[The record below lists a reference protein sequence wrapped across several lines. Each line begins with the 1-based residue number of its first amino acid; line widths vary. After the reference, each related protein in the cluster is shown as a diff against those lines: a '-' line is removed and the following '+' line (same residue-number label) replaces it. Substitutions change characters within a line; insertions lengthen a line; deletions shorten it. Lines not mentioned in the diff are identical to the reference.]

1 MTWENK
7 ILFVRNVL
15 GNTTMPECKNLLA
28 NELNK
33 LLKIWNSVGVKKKMM
48 SHKIHSN
55 SSKSGRVPAVKS
67 AYSNIEFQG
76 LSE

>member
-7 ILFVRNVL
+7 ILFIRNVL

-33 LLKIWNSVGVKKKMM
+33 LLKI
-48 SHKIHSN
+48 
-55 SSKSGRVPAVKS
+55 
-67 AYSNIEFQG
+67 
-76 LSE
+76 